1 MKAQKLKPGDEIRI
15 LSPSRSMS
23 IIAKEQRKLS
33 EQRLSEMGLTVTY
46 SKYCEESDAFSS
58 SSIESRIQDL
68 HEAFLDPNVSG
79 ILTTIGGYNCNQLLS
94 YIDYDIIASNPKRLC
109 GYSDITALSSA
120 IYAKTGLITYS
131 GPHYSTFG
139 MLHGIEY
146 TTEYFYKMMFQE
158 APVSVL
164 SSAEWSDDAWYMDQ
178 ENRTFIQN
186 DGPYVI
192 NEGKAEG
199 VIIGANLC
207 TLNLLHGTEFMPSL
221 AGAILFLEDD
231 LESQPPTFDRDLQSL
246 IHQPGFHDVKGI
258 VIGRFQRES
267 QMSGQLLHDIIKSK
281 KELEHLPVVADVNF
295 GHTTPQITIPVGG
308 EATLEAIGGEVKLSI
323 TE

>member
-1 MKAQKLKPGDEIRI
+1 MKAQKLKSGDEIRI

-33 EQRLSEMGLTVTY
+33 EQQLREMGLTVAY
-46 SKYCEESDAFSS
+46 SKHCEESDAFSS
-58 SSIESRIQDL
+58 SSIESRVQDL

-79 ILTTIGGYNCNQLLS
+79 ILTTIGGYNCNQILS

-109 GYSDITALSSA
+109 GYSDITVLSSA

-158 APVSVL
+158 GAVSVL
-164 SSAEWSDDAWYMDQ
+164 PSAEWSDDAWYMDQ

-199 VIIGANLC
+199 VIIGGNLC

-221 AGAILFLEDD
+221 EGAILFLEDD

-246 IHQPGFHDVKGI
+246 IHQPGFNDVKGI
-258 VIGRFQRES
+258 VIGRFQPSS
-267 QMSGQLLHDIIKSK
+267 QMNRQLLHDIIKSK

-295 GHTTPQITIPVGG
+295 GHTSPQITIPVGG
-308 EATLEAIGGEVKLSI
+308 EATLEAFGKEVKLSI

>member
-33 EQRLSEMGLTVTY
+33 EQRLREMGLTVAY
-46 SKYCEESDAFSS
+46 SKHCEESDAFSS
-58 SSIESRIQDL
+58 SSIESRVQDL

-79 ILTTIGGYNCNQLLS
+79 ILTTIGGYNCNQILS

-158 APVSVL
+158 GPVSVL
-164 SSAEWSDDAWYMDQ
+164 PSAEWSDDAWYMDQ

-199 VIIGANLC
+199 VIIGGNLC

-246 IHQPGFHDVKGI
+246 IHQPGFNDVKGI
-258 VIGRFQRES
+258 VIGRFQPSS
-267 QMSGQLLHDIIKSK
+267 QMNRQLLHDIIKSK

-295 GHTTPQITIPVGG
+295 GHTSPQITIPVGG
-308 EATLEAIGGEVKLSI
+308 EATLEAFGKEVKLSI

>member
-23 IIAKEQRKLS
+23 IIAKEQRKLT

-46 SKYCEESDAFSS
+46 SKHCEESDAFSS

-158 APVSVL
+158 EAVSVL
-164 SSAEWSDDAWYMDQ
+164 PSAEWSDDAWYMDQ

-199 VIIGANLC
+199 VIIGGNLC

-246 IHQPGFHDVKGI
+246 IHQPGFNDVKGI
-258 VIGRFQRES
+258 VIGRFQPSS
-267 QMSGQLLHDIIKSK
+267 QMNRQLLHDIIKSK

-295 GHTTPQITIPVGG
+295 GHTSPQITIPVGG
-308 EATLEAIGGEVKLSI
+308 EATLEAFEKEVKLSI